1 MADDIIHQLAG
12 PELPAKD
19 VEFLTLSQVPFKDWP
34 LVISPRKRRPSTPP
48 APSSTRGV
56 AGSITTRADL
66 PGAASAP
73 RRLLIAGSTPHSL
86 AGKLA
91 SSLEAG
97 VLGEDEQLSQLPLRA
112 WPKVQPASGPQAG
125 PEAAAAVGRSADER
139 SRQPG
144 EARSASGGKQAR
156 AEAIEQ
162 QPQGPECVRQEPLQR
177 HDELSDHAA
186 EELSQIPLQAR
197 LQHRSRSVSVSPAV
211 PLSQLPLQQRARQ
224 QVRSTPA
231 AQAGTTRGSA
241 GQPSRKRANSPLE
254 CSLSQLPL
262 RKRQEQSQAYE
273 AVQKQPPGSPEE
285 HAWSQ
290 LPLSARLR
298 RQQTATHS
306 EQANNST
313 DDRSREADA
322 AAVLGLQPEG
332 GQEPGGSLHSPN
344 AGPGTLS
351 QLPLRARWQART
363 VAGSAAVSA
372 ACSSAQP
379 ALRPAAGKPGCP
391 AADGNAEFALDID
404 LGAPPA
410 EEPLSSSPGPDRHS
424 EPRRLHRADSDPS
437 RLAADGAG
445 AWRSCPPRRSA
456 PGAGLSEVQAAEA
469 RGSRVGNQAEP
480 KSGQLATAA
489 VDPQAGQRA
498 AARPA
503 VAWHT
508 SFITE
513 VQAAGKPSG
522 PASSQLGE
530 PRDSCLR
537 IS

>member
-1 MADDIIHQLAG
+1 MTDNIIHKLAG
-12 PELPAKD
+12 PESPTKD
-19 VEFLTLSQVPFKDWP
+19 VEFKFLPLSQVPFKDWP
-34 LVISPRKRRPSTPP
+34 LVISPRKRRPSTPRG
-48 APSSTRGV
+48 SSSARGA
-56 AGSITTRADL
+56 AGSTTAGADL
-66 PGAASAP
+66 PAAALAPQQLLSAG
-73 RRLLIAGSTPHSL
+73 LTPHPL

-112 WPKVQPASGPQAG
+112 WPKVQPVSGPQAG
-125 PEAAAAVGRSADER
+125 PEATGVGWSEDEG
-139 SRQPG
+139 SRQLG
-144 EARSASGGKQAR
+144 EARRASGGMHAR
-156 AEAIEQ
+156 AEPTEQ
-162 QPQGPECVRQEPLQR
+162 QPQGPERIRQEQLER
-177 HDELSDHAA
+177 HDVLSDHA
-186 EELSQIPLQAR
+186 EGLSQIPLQAR

-224 QVRSTPA
+224 QVRSAPA

-241 GQPSRKRANSPLE
+241 GHPSRKRANSPLE

-262 RKRQEQSQAYE
+262 RKRQEQSQAYK
-273 AVQKQPPGSPEE
+273 AVQEQPPGSPEE
-285 HAWSQ
+285 PALSQ

-313 DDRSREADA
+313 DDRNRERQQAGSAAD
-322 AAVLGLQPEG
+322 LGLRPEG
-332 GQEPGGSLHSPN
+332 AQEPGGTLHSPN

-351 QLPLRARWQART
+351 QLPLSARWQACT
-363 VAGSAAVSA
+363 VAGSAATSA

-379 ALRPAAGKPGCP
+379 ALRPAAGKPGRP
-391 AADGNAEFALDID
+391 AADGNAEFAMDID
-404 LGAPPA
+404 LGAPPV

-424 EPRRLHRADSDPS
+424 EPRRMRRANGDQSQ
-437 RLAADGAG
+437 LAADVAG
-445 AWRSCPPRRSA
+445 AWCSLPPGPSA
-456 PGAGLSEVQAAEA
+456 LGGGLAEVQAAEA
-469 RGSRVGNQAEP
+469 RGSGEGNPAEP

-489 VDPQAGQRA
+489 VDPHAGQRA

-513 VQAAGKPSG
+513 VQAAGKPSR
-522 PASSQLGE
+522 PASQLGE
-530 PRDSCLR
+530 
-537 IS
+537 